1 MMPGCIRGQRH
12 DAFVAG
18 GVGQTGSS
26 VGTGTPVPGCG
37 GRHRPWTVGGR
48 SGRRWR
54 AWPGPTRGGCA
65 VQLGGDGGRG
75 GVGERVGDID
85 GMQGPTVGAG
95 EHVAGVGPGGS
106 CGQALGALAAAVGRK

>member
-1 MMPGCIRGQRH
+1 M
-12 DAFVAG
+12 
-18 GVGQTGSS
+18 
-26 VGTGTPVPGCG
+26 
-37 GRHRPWTVGGR
+37 
-48 SGRRWR
+48 
-54 AWPGPTRGGCA
+54 
-65 VQLGGDGGRG
+65 GGDGGRG